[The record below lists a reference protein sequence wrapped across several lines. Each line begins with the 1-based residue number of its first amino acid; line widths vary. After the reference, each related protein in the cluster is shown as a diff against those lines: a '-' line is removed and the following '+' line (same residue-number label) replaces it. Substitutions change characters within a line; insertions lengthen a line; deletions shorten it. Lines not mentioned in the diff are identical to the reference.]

1 MVQLDD
7 VEVISSQSYP
17 ATSTTPAHHSVIVG
31 CSPRK
36 VKTTG
41 SALLGQF
48 QKAGIDPKMRIAEF
62 HVTEDAVV
70 QPGKPRLDQA
80 RMFLGVG
87 RRRSGGLTLGFRC
100 A

>member
-1 MVQLDD
+1 ML
-7 VEVISSQSYP
+7 SSQSYP

-48 QKAGIDPKMRIAEF
+48 QKAGIEPKMRIAEF
-62 HVTEDAVV
+62 QITEDAVV
-70 QPGKPRLDQA
+70 QPGTCNDRLD
-80 RMFLGVG
+80 
-87 RRRSGGLTLGFRC
+87 
-100 A
+100 